1 MKKTLILLGTL
12 LLTWVSSPI
21 YAKLSKDERRAMKEW
36 KKRKKSMSPSQLKDL
51 IEENHKLKMEA
62 AKSPEKSSEAQTKKI
77 TELEKEL
84 DALRK
89 EGDGGKGG
97 ERKGMGEDFTK
108 GIVFKVQIGAY
119 RKRDLSNI
127 LAGSEGDLVQEKV
140 DDLNKYT
147 LGSFRDYWKADQLKK
162 EIRAMGIK
170 DAWIVPLKDGQRIPL
185 KDALNKV
192 QSK

>member
-1 MKKTLILLGTL
+1 M
-12 LLTWVSSPI
+12 
-21 YAKLSKDERRAMKEW
+21 
-36 KKRKKSMSPSQLKDL
+36 
-51 IEENHKLKMEA
+51 
-62 AKSPEKSSEAQTKKI
+62 
-77 TELEKEL
+77 
-84 DALRK
+84 RK

-192 QSK
+192 QNK